1 MTYDETTLFRHFM
14 QSKGVL
20 NNFEYLYRNHRFDD
34 RSIEEFYEETPA
46 DAVIM
51 TAFDFSGFRNSIFS
65 AKYWESLDSKWQWCL
80 HDFRTQGTKVEPRV
94 RCGKCGKMKYESEFR
109 YTKSGRLHKFCIE
122 CEGGKPT
129 VVPPPPPPKTKVCS
143 RCGKEK
149 PLEEFNIC
157 NSTKDGRHAY
167 CRECMREYNRE
178 KTQSQTQTKEKTN
191 MEDYTFYDFE
201 KQPSTHRIVQGTAAL
216 NFKNSNKYLIFG
228 IEESRYISKSGLLK
242 MRIRVDN
249 ITGALHFVFNKT
261 QGATAAV
268 KDNNVKVVNADLVD
282 FLMNY
287 LSLGKKEGRYI
298 INIGNDLS
306 KTKDYITYKVTVNK

>member
-1 MTYDETTLFRHFM
+1 
-14 QSKGVL
+14 
-20 NNFEYLYRNHRFDD
+20 
-34 RSIEEFYEETPA
+34 
-46 DAVIM
+46 
-51 TAFDFSGFRNSIFS
+51 
-65 AKYWESLDSKWQWCL
+65 
-80 HDFRTQGTKVEPRV
+80 
-94 RCGKCGKMKYESEFR
+94 
-109 YTKSGRLHKFCIE
+109 
-122 CEGGKPT
+122 
-129 VVPPPPPPKTKVCS
+129 
-143 RCGKEK
+143 
-149 PLEEFNIC
+149 
-157 NSTKDGRHAY
+157 
-167 CRECMREYNRE
+167 
-178 KTQSQTQTKEKTN
+178 

-298 INIGNDLS
+298 INIGSDLS